1 MNYERFLIE
10 NGILPIERNWN
21 HFRINHVKPVDEVAK
36 NQVRGY
42 IENNVANHNGLYIY
56 KNNKGE
62 ILYIGKG
69 KPLKNRLYSHFLESF
84 QPVKGDT
91 KDQRW
96 HPFFLKHQGEH
107 DVYWIELETEKD
119 RQIIEKMLE
128 YVLNPLFAKP
138 PPPPPHVLP
147 LMDHPLK
154 PSLVKKENKKQNPTD
169 Y

>member
-1 MNYERFLIE
+1 MDYERFLIE

-62 ILYIGKG
+62 ILCIGKG

-96 HPFFLKHQGEH
+96 HPFFLKHQGEL

-128 YVLNPLFAKP
+128 YVLNPLFAEPPAP
-138 PPPPPHVLP
+138 PPRVLP

-154 PSLVKKENKKQNPTD
+154 PSLVKKENKKQNRTD